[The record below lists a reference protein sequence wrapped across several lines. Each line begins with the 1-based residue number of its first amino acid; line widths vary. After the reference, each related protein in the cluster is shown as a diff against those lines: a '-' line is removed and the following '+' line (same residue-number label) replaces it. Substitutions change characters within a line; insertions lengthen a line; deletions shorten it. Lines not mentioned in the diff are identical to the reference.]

1 MYATIEEQQRCMLF
15 RAGASTKCFVI
26 SDIVRL
32 EARSNYT
39 YVHFINHPPLLMAKV
54 LCQFEELLL
63 PHGFIRTHR
72 GHLINPQFVMDIY
85 KNGNILLHDNTRI
98 PFSRRRKKEV
108 MRFFN
113 QISAQLRAA

>member
-1 MYATIEEQQRCMLF
+1 MESF
-15 RAGASTKCFVI
+15 
-26 SDIVRL
+26 DIPGIIRL

-39 YVHFINHPPLLMAKV
+39 RIYFANHRPLLTAKV

-72 GHLINPQFVMDIY
+72 GHLVNPHFVTGIDRS
-85 KNGNILLHDNTRI
+85 GNIFLYDHSRI

-108 MRFFN
+108 IQFLKKNTNRRTDEQGM
-113 QISAQLRAA
+113 